1 MSTELA
7 ALAITVIGAIGTVL
21 NVWIS
26 MRMRADIAE
35 LKLWAMEKFV
45 EKGDMRSTVQM
56 YLSQERTRPRA
67 AVAK

>member
-35 LKLWAMEKFV
+35 LKLWAMDRFV

-67 AVAK
+67 G